1 MVKSDTGLSY
11 VLLFSSGAKVN
22 SIQYQDSLS
31 VNISYHFK
39 GTDTMLIVLPPQ
51 AKYRNSITL
60 QFNYAFPISMTDSS
74 ILMMDR
80 GHRWYPLIADCIAG
94 VKLTADVPE
103 GCEVLSTGDMI
114 SKTSKNGMSTF
125 IWESSMPVFKV
136 PLIIFKADLYKQT
149 STKADDKEIVLYTL
163 AQYDTDNGA
172 LLNEAGSVFKFCTEN
187 FGQYPF
193 KRLVLLEYPEF
204 EGMNIGS
211 GIVEIGSS
219 YIDQMKQG
227 YLDGLRLTIA
237 QQWIGAGIFAKFG
250 EPGFWFLSL
259 SLPHYLRLMYERQS
273 AGEEAFNKDLQGQL
287 DKYKEFAGKENDV
300 AILDIDYPNT
310 REKGLVLYAKGPYV
324 FSLLHKQMGDERWFG
339 FIKLL
344 YMDYRGKILTYD
356 SFREL
361 LSQFDDGS
369 TIPLLDKLVKE
380 KGLPE

>member
-1 MVKSDTGLSY
+1 
-11 VLLFSSGAKVN
+11 
-22 SIQYQDSLS
+22 
-31 VNISYHFK
+31 
-39 GTDTMLIVLPPQ
+39 
-51 AKYRNSITL
+51 
-60 QFNYAFPISMTDSS
+60 
-74 ILMMDR
+74 
-80 GHRWYPLIADCIAG
+80 
-94 VKLTADVPE
+94 
-103 GCEVLSTGDMI
+103 
-114 SKTSKNGMSTF
+114 
-125 IWESSMPVFKV
+125 
-136 PLIIFKADLYKQT
+136 
-149 STKADDKEIVLYTL
+149 
-163 AQYDTDNGA
+163 
-172 LLNEAGSVFKFCTEN
+172 
-187 FGQYPF
+187 
-193 KRLVLLEYPEF
+193 
-204 EGMNIGS
+204 MNIGS

>member
-1 MVKSDTGLSY
+1 MNFKFTSLIKNVSIFIILFCSTATTFSGGFSITHYDIQTTLSTLHDDYIFVQLTCDMVKSDTGLSY

-187 FGQYPF
+187 FGHWYF
-193 KRLVLLEYPEF
+193 W
-204 EGMNIGS
+204 NIP
-211 GIVEIGSS
+211 SS
-219 YIDQMKQG
+219 
-227 YLDGLRLTIA
+227 
-237 QQWIGAGIFAKFG
+237 
-250 EPGFWFLSL
+250 
-259 SLPHYLRLMYERQS
+259 
-273 AGEEAFNKDLQGQL
+273 
-287 DKYKEFAGKENDV
+287 
-300 AILDIDYPNT
+300 
-310 REKGLVLYAKGPYV
+310 RE
-324 FSLLHKQMGDERWFG
+324 
-339 FIKLL
+339 
-344 YMDYRGKILTYD
+344 
-356 SFREL
+356 
-361 LSQFDDGS
+361 
-369 TIPLLDKLVKE
+369 
-380 KGLPE
+380 